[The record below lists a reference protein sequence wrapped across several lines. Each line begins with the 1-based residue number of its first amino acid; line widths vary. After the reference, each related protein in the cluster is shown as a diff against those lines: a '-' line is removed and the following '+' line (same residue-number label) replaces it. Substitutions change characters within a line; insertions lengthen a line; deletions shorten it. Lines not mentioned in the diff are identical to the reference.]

1 MELENRIKAL
11 VAVGAS
17 VTANCQACLQSTMQ
31 MALENGA
38 DEFEIAA
45 VIEIGKKVRAGAAS
59 RMDHF
64 ISCLNVSARAG
75 EKSGNGGCG
84 CNPLVETMEAG
95 KNE

>member
-17 VTANCQACLQSTMQ
+17 VTANCQSCLQSAAQ
-31 MALENGA
+31 LALESGA
-38 DEFEIAA
+38 DKLEIAA
-45 VIEIGKKVRAGAAS
+45 AIEIGKKVRAGATS
-59 RMDHF
+59 RMDHY
-64 ISCLNVSARAG
+64 ISGLNGSARAG

-95 KNE
+95 KNG